1 MVGQKWSWSEET
13 KVCGNRH
20 YGYTAANPI
29 ASGDAMRRPLNETVV
44 DKCLNWSTG
53 FAKLSETAAT
63 DLQCRLKIII
73 KDCSISSFLLLI
85 Y

>member
-1 MVGQKWSWSEET
+1 MDGQKWSLSIEIE
-13 KVCGNRH
+13 VCENH
-20 YGYTAANPI
+20 HFGYTATNPI
-29 ASGDAMRRPLNETVV
+29 AVGDAARSLNAIEE
-44 DKCLNWSTG
+44 DKYLNWSIV
-53 FAKLSETAAT
+53 FAEPSETAT